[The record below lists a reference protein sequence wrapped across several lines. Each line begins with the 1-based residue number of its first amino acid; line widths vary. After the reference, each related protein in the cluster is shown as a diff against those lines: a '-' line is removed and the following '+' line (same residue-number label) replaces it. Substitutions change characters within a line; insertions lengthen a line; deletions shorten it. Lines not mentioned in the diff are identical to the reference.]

1 MWGLILSLVLTS
13 DKELSSSIDVFQG
26 YHIVYIRLH
35 VQLVIYQAQ
44 TEVKYKRKLPREK
57 NSAAFTDCW
66 HFRNFASLH
75 GHSGL
80 WCRHMFH
87 ITPSNTSSLW
97 NVTWARQSDAYW
109 NLCCLDQVALLG
121 SQVTGSCKVG
131 STSPLPD
138 LFPFFARSVEQWSTR
153 ATYFSSLFECLPC
166 YACLALQ
173 PKKRA
178 VVEYWSLLFKPIQSF
193 NPYIQCLNPF
203 KIPSMHTVIYLT
215 YNLHVHPIIW
225 YIAQFTIIHSNNGS
239 EGDCWLLSH
248 ACQVDTV
255 NHYSYPI

>member
-1 MWGLILSLVLTS
+1 MFFKVITLCTFPCMYSWSFINRKPTKEKEEENFAEKIL
-13 DKELSSSIDVFQG
+13 
-26 YHIVYIRLH
+26 
-35 VQLVIYQAQ
+35 
-44 TEVKYKRKLPREK
+44 
-57 NSAAFTDCW
+57 SAAFIDCW
-66 HFRNFASLH
+66 QIRHFASLH
-75 GHSGL
+75 SPPRLSCG
-80 WCRHMFH
+80 HMFH
-87 ITPSNTSSLW
+87 LKIHLPYETSS
-97 NVTWARQSDAYW
+97 RQDKVMYTETFVAWIKSH
-109 NLCCLDQVALLG
+109 CLVHR
-121 SQVTGSCKVG
+121 SPRSCKVG
-131 STSPLPD
+131 CTSPPPD

-153 ATYFSSLFECLPC
+153 ATYFFSLFECLPC

-225 YIAQFTIIHSNNGS
+225 YIAQFTIIHSNNAS

-255 NHYSYPI
+255 NQPNC